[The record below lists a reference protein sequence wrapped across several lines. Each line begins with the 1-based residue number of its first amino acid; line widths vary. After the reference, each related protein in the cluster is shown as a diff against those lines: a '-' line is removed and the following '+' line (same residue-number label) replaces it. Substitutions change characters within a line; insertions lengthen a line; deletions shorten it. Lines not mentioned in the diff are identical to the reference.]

1 VSTESRHHR
10 AAGTFGRP
18 RVPRLLGCL
27 RGLVLAGIT
36 AALLAQTFAV
46 AAAPSSV
53 RVDVFPHRRAP
64 TRSARA
70 AIVGGFPARGT
81 FFASLAFIIDRR
93 GSLRGQCT
101 GTVIAPTV
109 ILTAGHCATNAGVVR
124 PSSGYVVATG
134 SRDLGSPHLQVSAV
148 SRVVVFPGYNPLTG
162 GGDAAILILTKP
174 TTARAVRLGGKRRAW
189 ARTEAVVAGW
199 GIRAWTNP
207 RTPRLLRR
215 GRTVIQSTGWCRRHD
230 ARYVPAAEI
239 CTIDSPHDA
248 TSPCHG
254 DSGGPLLLPGA
265 RGKRPLEIGIITAGF
280 AKCSPS
286 RPDVYTRV
294 SSLDWWLAEIL
305 ARHVHR

>member
-1 VSTESRHHR
+1 LPALPGS
-10 AAGTFGRP
+10 P
-18 RVPRLLGCL
+18 
-27 RGLVLAGIT
+27 RGLVLAGIA
-36 AALLAQTFAV
+36 AALLAPTFAV
-46 AAAPSSV
+46 ATATAPV
-53 RVDVFPHRRAP
+53 GVDVLPHGRVP
-64 TRSARA
+64 TRSARS
-70 AIVGGFPARGT
+70 AIVGGSPARGA
-81 FFASLAFIIDRR
+81 FYSSLAFIVDRR

-101 GTVIAPTV
+101 GTVIAPAV
-109 ILTAGHCATNAGVVR
+109 ILTAGHCATNAGVVH
-124 PSSGYVVATG
+124 PPSGYVVATG
-134 SRDLGSPHLQVSAV
+134 SRDIGSPELQVSTV
-148 SRVVVFPGYNPLTG
+148 SRVVVFPGYDPLTG
-162 GGDAAILILTKP
+162 GGDAAVLILNKP

-230 ARYVPAAEI
+230 QRYVPAAEI

-265 RGKRPLEIGIITAGF
+265 RGKRPLEIGIIAAGF

-294 SSLDWWLAEIL
+294 SSLDWWLSEIL
-305 ARHVHR
+305 GRYVHR